1 MDALDGTDAARLES
15 PSGDATPGPPR
26 RRSRVGIVMVVIGTL
41 LVLAAI
47 PIAIIGFGAQSE
59 ASDQRSQATTA
70 REDRRT
76 QEARRRKLAQDRIA
90 LESMVSSIQIKAMAL
105 SADVFQLG
113 TAQGHIREVAGHAA
127 AVYNAGDVGG
137 AAAVWSTEGQTAL
150 DDVTQKDAA
159 AQKLLQETQAL
170 LQQLKK
176 AA

>member
-1 MDALDGTDAARLES
+1 MDAPDGTDAAHSES
-15 PSGDATPGPPR
+15 PPGDATPAPLL
-26 RRSRVGIVMVVIGTL
+26 RRSRVGIAMVAIGML

-47 PIAIIGFGAQSE
+47 PIAIIGLGAQSE

-90 LESMVSSIQIKAMAL
+90 LESMVSTIHIKAMAL
-105 SADVFQLG
+105 GTDAFQLG
-113 TAQGHIREVAGHAA
+113 TAQNHIREVAGHAA
-127 AVYNAGDVGG
+127 AVYNAGDVAG

-159 AQKLLQETQAL
+159 AQKLLEETHAL
-170 LQQLKK
+170 LQQLKQ